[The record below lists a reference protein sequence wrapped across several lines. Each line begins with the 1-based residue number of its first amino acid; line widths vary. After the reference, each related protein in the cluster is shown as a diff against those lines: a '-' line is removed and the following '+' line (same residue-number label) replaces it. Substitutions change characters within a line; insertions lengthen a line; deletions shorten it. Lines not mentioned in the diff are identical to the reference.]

1 MDNERSGR
9 HKSLNHR
16 DQQFHLHQSRSVG
29 FNRYSSLFFLFSLD
43 LHMGDEGAALL
54 AKVFS
59 QGWSLVNIFQ
69 FYFSPPTLPRLH
81 SILLYGNDITSVGA
95 NTLLSAFKYL
105 PQVELLGLEFLRT
118 ETMEELPI
126 GRRLSNKEIEIFNQ
140 MQLDVTLF
148 TSTSLDLANLN
159 LEDNFLVQFCGYMD
173 YLITGDVTT
182 IRKLFLNRSFVL

>member
-1 MDNERSGR
+1 
-9 HKSLNHR
+9 
-16 DQQFHLHQSRSVG
+16 
-29 FNRYSSLFFLFSLD
+29 
-43 LHMGDEGAALL
+43 MGDEGAALL

-118 ETMEELPI
+118 ETMEESPI

-140 MQLDVTLF
+140 IQLDVTLF